1 MTRKCFS
8 PSTTLTDLERER
20 RDRRAIR
27 DKQIQMAR
35 ENKLLVES
43 KRSREAEE
51 AEIER
56 QFAARFLRE
65 SEDFLRDEKNK
76 FENMRKRMIDHQKA
90 LTMQMDHA
98 KAAAASIEMDDR
110 ERQMNRDLLRKVK
123 QDKAL
128 LDQLQKRLQANQ
140 NKKMQR
146 SSSTPL

>member
-1 MTRKCFS
+1 
-8 PSTTLTDLERER
+8 
-20 RDRRAIR
+20 
-27 DKQIQMAR
+27 MAR
-35 ENKLLVES
+35 ENKSLVES
-43 KRSREAEE
+43 KRLREKEE
-51 AEIER
+51 SELER
-56 QFAARFLRE
+56 KFAVRFLRE

-76 FENMRKRMIDHQKA
+76 FENMRKRMIEHQKA